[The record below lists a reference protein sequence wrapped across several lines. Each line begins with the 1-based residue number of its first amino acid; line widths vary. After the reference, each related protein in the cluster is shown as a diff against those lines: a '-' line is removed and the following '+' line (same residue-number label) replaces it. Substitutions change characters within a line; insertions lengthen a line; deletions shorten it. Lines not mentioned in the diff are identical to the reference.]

1 MCRYWPLYGKDISK
15 YPPPYH
21 VHRSH
26 LRLINWTTSFKA
38 SRFFVPSAGERKW
51 MSYDQIQWNQSMYQ
65 SSRTCLPEPSLCR
78 CRDTPTA
85 ILLSTLTVSASK
97 TQEKCLATVFFQDG
111 RISLLDFRFADDDS
125 TLAHANYVAQCFKEP
140 LVETCPGV
148 SGKMKEKNWKTNKH
162 MGFADTNVLPMEMLG
177 RMGGN
182 SIDYIWHS
190 IWTVP
195 MQGLN
200 ITKVGR
206 EHTLAFLPSP
216 SHKEKTL
223 PKNPD
228 RTCQTTRRVSWKHE
242 MPHPRDA

>member
-1 MCRYWPLYGKDISK
+1 MTKSSGINQCTSRVERACPNPAYVGAETHQQLFCFQLSLFQ
-15 YPPPYH
+15 
-21 VHRSH
+21 RR
-26 LRLINWTTSFKA
+26 RLKKGVGN
-38 SRFFVPSAGERKW
+38 G
-51 MSYDQIQWNQSMYQ
+51 
-65 SSRTCLPEPSLCR
+65 
-78 CRDTPTA
+78 
-85 ILLSTLTVSASK
+85 
-97 TQEKCLATVFFQDG
+97 FQNG

-125 TLAHANYVAQCFKEP
+125 TSAHANYVAQCFKEP

-200 ITKVGR
+200 KTKVGR

-216 SHKEKTL
+216 SHKERL
-223 PKNPD
+223 CPKA
-228 RTCQTTRRVSWKHE
+228 RIAHATQHVVFRESTKCHTHGTRNVTKE
-242 MPHPRDA
+242 L